1 MTNKLWDIRRKAL
14 QNILKQARTD
24 ACITQ
29 QELAALLDRPQ
40 SYVSKYESGE
50 RRLDFIEVLDIC
62 DALEVAPGKVILA
75 YRQSLESRRYG
86 MTGFYTYPQ
95 QEGLRSGYVV
105 HEPEPDSFAAS
116 EKSGSDDD

>member
-1 MTNKLWDIRRKAL
+1 MTNKLWDIRRKVL

-75 YRQSLESRRYG
+75 YRQRLGSQRYG
-86 MTGFYTYPQ
+86 MTGFFTYPQ
-95 QEGLRSGYVV
+95 EEVPGSGYTV
-105 HEPEPDSFAAS
+105 HEPGLDSFVAS
-116 EKSGSDDD
+116 RKKGSDDN